1 MKHPQHIVCVAA
13 FVRDEA
19 GRVLMVRSP
28 KRGWE
33 LPGGQVEE
41 GESLTDALRREIH
54 EETGVEISAGPLV
67 GVYTATQ
74 KAMLLLTFHA
84 KATGGSLQTS
94 PESLEV
100 AWLAE
105 DEALR
110 RIEWPSM
117 QLRFMDLQ
125 AFAGKIIYRS
135 YTSEPF
141 SLQTESHFS

>member
-1 MKHPQHIVCVAA
+1 MPYPKHIVCVAA
-13 FVRDEA
+13 LVRDEA
-19 GRVLMVRSP
+19 DCVLMVRSP

-33 LPGGQVEE
+33 LPGGQVEA
-41 GESLTDALRREIH
+41 GESLPDALRREIR
-54 EETGVEISAGPLV
+54 EETGVEITIGPLV
-67 GVYTATQ
+67 GIYTATQ
-74 KAMLLLTFHA
+74 KTMLLLTFRA
-84 KATGGSLQTS
+84 TATGGSLQTS

-117 QLRFMDLQ
+117 RLRFADLQ
-125 AFAGKIIYRS
+125 SFSGKIIYRS

-141 SLQTESHFS
+141 ALQTESHF